1 MPEKTLLVIDPMGN
15 ERSYE
20 HRILRNWR

>member
-1 MPEKTLLVIDPMGN
+1 MPVKTLLLIDPMGN

-20 HRILRNWR
+20 HKILRNWR